1 MKRKPWESILSTRS
15 SQDSCARAFE
25 RPRRCG
31 KRIGGIP
38 AAIRPKIGEKPINSV
53 LSKVIEVQGGP
64 GRWRSFQKRW
74 RPHSSAAAGSSRS
87 REYCKIPIRA
97 RRRSACTRS
106 APRQHPTDPPISARF
121 PASLIGSCNELHAG
135 HAAGGFARIEGMPA
149 INKSAAEAHY
159 VQRGGL
165 LHLDGTKDGEKG
177 TVSLIEVVRNP
188 YVALPL
194 SLKMHESIK
203 SLYENR

>member
-1 MKRKPWESILSTRS
+1 
-15 SQDSCARAFE
+15 
-25 RPRRCG
+25 
-31 KRIGGIP
+31 
-38 AAIRPKIGEKPINSV
+38 
-53 LSKVIEVQGGP
+53 
-64 GRWRSFQKRW
+64 
-74 RPHSSAAAGSSRS
+74 
-87 REYCKIPIRA
+87 
-97 RRRSACTRS
+97 
-106 APRQHPTDPPISARF
+106 
-121 PASLIGSCNELHAG
+121 LIGSCNELHAG

-194 SLKMHESIK
+194 ALKMHESIK
-203 SLYENR
+203 SLYENRWFFTHQRLQINSGNSATGKLGDRTLEGIALKQPLAHFVYFNVGGNDGLPFGFSISYAVAQHDFKRFPIGKGDSMGRAPWIRHRRAPLW